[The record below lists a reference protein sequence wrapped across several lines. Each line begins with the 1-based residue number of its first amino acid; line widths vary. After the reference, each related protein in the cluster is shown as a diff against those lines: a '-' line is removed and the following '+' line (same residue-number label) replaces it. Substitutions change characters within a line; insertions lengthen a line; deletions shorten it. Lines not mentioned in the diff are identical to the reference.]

1 MVEPS
6 AELTFLGGL
15 SVRQADGNE
24 ITFPTRKAR
33 HLLVFLASPPGRS
46 HLRDKL
52 IGLFWSDRAEEQA
65 RGSLRN
71 ALSALRKTL
80 GKDALNVDRD
90 TVTLMPDAVSVDALT
105 FEQLVGTGTE
115 DALSRAAAMYAGD
128 FLEGMA
134 TDQPVFEDWISYE
147 QARFRALAQNAFLA
161 LIDQETRNENY
172 PAALDTAQKLLALDP
187 LQEEAHRI
195 LMRLYAASGQR
206 SMALRQYEKCRRL
219 LAEELDVKPTTE
231 LERLA
236 QEVKRL
242 EPEAFRTSPTTAA
255 RNRVDEPAP
264 NPADSDNQQPDAST
278 AAEEMPLTLPAKPAI
293 AVLPFENMSRDPEQ
307 EYFAD
312 GMTEDIITALAAWRS
327 FPVIARNS
335 TFAYKGKSPDVRKV
349 ASDLGARYVLEGS
362 VRRADKRLRITVQL
376 IDAATGHHILAER
389 FDRDL
394 GDIFDLQDEIAQR
407 IAARVQPQLEQA
419 EQKRSAAKKPKS
431 LDAWDFYQRGMALL
445 YQFTKEGNVQARKMF
460 ARSIELEPTYSQPHV
475 GLAYSHQLDILM
487 EFTDAR
493 EDSLDKLFKTARQA
507 VALDDSD
514 SMAHVM
520 LCFAC
525 RWAGKHDIA
534 IAEAE
539 KAVELNP
546 SNAFAHFHLGNVL
559 DLAGNPEE
567 GIANMEKGLKL
578 NPRDPRMHFLM
589 SVMARAHFNAHCY
602 EDAVEWA
609 RRSIHNR
616 PDHPRAHTILAISL
630 AHLDRQVEA
639 RAALDECEDVRPG
652 FAKRWALLRQYR
664 KPADNEHI
672 LEGLRKAGLPE

>member
-236 QEVKRL
+236 QEV
-242 EPEAFRTSPTTAA
+242 SI
-255 RNRVDEPAP
+255 
-264 NPADSDNQQPDAST
+264 
-278 AAEEMPLTLPAKPAI
+278 KP
-293 AVLPFENMSRDPEQ
+293 
-307 EYFAD
+307 
-312 GMTEDIITALAAWRS
+312 WRCS
-327 FPVIARNS
+327 S
-335 TFAYKGKSPDVRKV
+335 
-349 ASDLGARYVLEGS
+349 
-362 VRRADKRLRITVQL
+362 LR
-376 IDAATGHHILAER
+376 
-389 FDRDL
+389 
-394 GDIFDLQDEIAQR
+394 
-407 IAARVQPQLEQA
+407 
-419 EQKRSAAKKPKS
+419 
-431 LDAWDFYQRGMALL
+431 
-445 YQFTKEGNVQARKMF
+445 
-460 ARSIELEPTYSQPHV
+460 
-475 GLAYSHQLDILM
+475 
-487 EFTDAR
+487 
-493 EDSLDKLFKTARQA
+493 
-507 VALDDSD
+507 
-514 SMAHVM
+514 
-520 LCFAC
+520 
-525 RWAGKHDIA
+525 
-534 IAEAE
+534 
-539 KAVELNP
+539 
-546 SNAFAHFHLGNVL
+546 
-559 DLAGNPEE
+559 
-567 GIANMEKGLKL
+567 
-578 NPRDPRMHFLM
+578 
-589 SVMARAHFNAHCY
+589 
-602 EDAVEWA
+602 
-609 RRSIHNR
+609 
-616 PDHPRAHTILAISL
+616 
-630 AHLDRQVEA
+630 
-639 RAALDECEDVRPG
+639 
-652 FAKRWALLRQYR
+652 
-664 KPADNEHI
+664 
-672 LEGLRKAGLPE
+672 